1 MTGEILNMN
10 KNDEIKTR
18 LVFESEDNRYL
29 WESPY
34 ADASMDD
41 ILPAFYGLLVAA
53 TWQPETIIKCMK
65 DFVEENEYVLEKN
78 QDITDWPHKDES
90 DPQPHFYA

>member
-1 MTGEILNMN
+1 MEKDDKIRTKLI
-10 KNDEIKTR
+10 
-18 LVFESEDNRYL
+18 FESEDNRYT

-53 TWQPETIIKCMK
+53 TWQPCTIIKCMK
-65 DFVEENEYVLEKN
+65 DFVEENEYILE
-78 QDITDWPHKDES
+78 KDES
-90 DPQPHFYA
+90 VWPAKNDNEDEPQPHFYA